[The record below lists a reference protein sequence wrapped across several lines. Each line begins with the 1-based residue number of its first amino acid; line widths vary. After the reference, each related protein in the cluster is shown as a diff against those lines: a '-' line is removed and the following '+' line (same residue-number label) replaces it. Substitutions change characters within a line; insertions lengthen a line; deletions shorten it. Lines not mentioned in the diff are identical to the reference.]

1 MQPRHKPDNTFGT
14 WEEIDKAPAIAA
26 AATSHS
32 ESSSSPA
39 SSNDADV
46 RAFFVQ
52 DPAPTATAATSPS
65 RGRDADAFRVMH
77 SMVQAAAAQD
87 ASETL
92 LEPEAGITSAKFDTC
107 GCFCAKVGCRKMV
120 MKHKKGLVC
129 TKCMPQDQW
138 RQCISCEAVVH
149 ATCANDLHSWQCPAC
164 IASAAIPT
172 TAPSCPLDVN
182 EGQLFDTQPELE
194 TFLRQRGYKLNNKQ
208 PSGLT
213 YKCNHCSKAFYVKK
227 CGDRWSCP
235 LQIEHVPSCTRPVTA
250 IKAEEGSKIDLG
262 VHLGKT
268 SVRYLHEFAQHPGLL
283 EYIQTVGCTRN
294 IRQDQLA
301 IGVSQLF
308 NVHVES
314 QLLYRTATNAH
325 DDMFGSGRSDVEELL
340 QMEQSVGDH
349 GGYLKL
355 FLGALDCLTVYT
367 L

>member
-1 MQPRHKPDNTFGT
+1 MQGVLKLV
-14 WEEIDKAPAIAA
+14 
-26 AATSHS
+26 
-32 ESSSSPA
+32 
-39 SSNDADV
+39 ADV
-46 RAFFVQ
+46 DNGIV
-52 DPAPTATAATSPS
+52 
-65 RGRDADAFRVMH
+65 
-77 SMVQAAAAQD
+77 
-87 ASETL
+87 
-92 LEPEAGITSAKFDTC
+92 LE
-107 GCFCAKVGCRKMV
+107 
-120 MKHKKGLVC
+120 
-129 TKCMPQDQW
+129 
-138 RQCISCEAVVH
+138 
-149 ATCANDLHSWQCPAC
+149 
-164 IASAAIPT
+164 
-172 TAPSCPLDVN
+172 
-182 EGQLFDTQPELE
+182 
-194 TFLRQRGYKLNNKQ
+194 
-208 PSGLT
+208 
-213 YKCNHCSKAFYVKK
+213 SKAFYVKK

-250 IKAEEGSKIDLG
+250 MKAEEGSKIDLG

-308 NVHVES
+308 SVHVES